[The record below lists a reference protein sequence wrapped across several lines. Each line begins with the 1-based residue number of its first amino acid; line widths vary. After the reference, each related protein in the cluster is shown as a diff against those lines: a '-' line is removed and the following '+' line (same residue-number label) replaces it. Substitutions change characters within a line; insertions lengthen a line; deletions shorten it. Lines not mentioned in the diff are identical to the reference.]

1 MWHMPLDSP
10 PRKRV
15 PWELAWR
22 CWQTLEQRMQNPGLA
37 NCWFIAATVGQVR
50 DFPTLAGKRP
60 MPWNLPSGIM
70 KAQGMLGCCTKW
82 HQVESPEASPD
93 SLAEN
98 APGCFPK
105 IKGKAWF
112 RQHLPEDGKTAVELV
127 GCNLH
132 VLGRFGAVKLYE
144 IVDVQ
149 NCAIEIC

>member
-1 MWHMPLDSP
+1 
-10 PRKRV
+10 
-15 PWELAWR
+15 
-22 CWQTLEQRMQNPGLA
+22 MQNPGLA
-37 NCWFIAATVGQVR
+37 KRRTVGLLQQLLAKSGIS
-50 DFPTLAGKRP
+50 PTLAGKRP

-70 KAQGMLGCCTKW
+70 KAPKW

-93 SLAEN
+93 LLAEN

-132 VLGRFGAVKLYE
+132 VLGRFGAAKLYE

-149 NCAIEIC
+149 NCAIEI

>member
-1 MWHMPLDSP
+1 
-10 PRKRV
+10 
-15 PWELAWR
+15 
-22 CWQTLEQRMQNPGLA
+22 MQNPGLA

-60 MPWNLPSGIM
+60 MLWNLPSGIM
-70 KAQGMLGCCTKW
+70 KAQGLRGAKW
-82 HQVESPEASPD
+82 HQVESPEPSPD
-93 SLAEN
+93 LLAEN

-149 NCAIEIC
+149 HCAIEIC

>member
-1 MWHMPLDSP
+1 MAYASGFSAKEKGAVRIGLKVLTDTGAEDAESRPG
-10 PRKRV
+10 
-15 PWELAWR
+15 ELLVY
-22 CWQTLEQRMQNPGLA
+22 CS
-37 NCWFIAATVGQVR
+37 NCWPSPGFPNVGRKKAHAMESAKWHHEGPGDVAARG
-50 DFPTLAGKRP
+50 A
-60 MPWNLPSGIM
+60 
-70 KAQGMLGCCTKW
+70 KW
-82 HQVESPEASPD
+82 HQVASPEASPD
-93 SLAEN
+93 LLAEN

-132 VLGRFGAVKLYE
+132 VFGRFGAVKLYE